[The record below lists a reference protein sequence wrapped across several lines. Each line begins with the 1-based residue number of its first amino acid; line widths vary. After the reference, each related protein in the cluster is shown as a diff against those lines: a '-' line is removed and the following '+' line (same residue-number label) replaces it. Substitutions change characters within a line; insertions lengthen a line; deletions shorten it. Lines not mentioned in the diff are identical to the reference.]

1 MSLVPYEPITM
12 LENLRKQLNKLSE
25 SDFMHSLWGEEGN
38 VVTSHWMPKVDV
50 KEEDDRFVFLADI
63 PGVDPGDI
71 EVTAANGMLTI
82 KGERKSETTEEKAGY
97 KRIERSQGMFY
108 RRFSLPDT
116 ADSGNIKASSK
127 NGVLELVVPKHEAV
141 KPRKIQVQAQG
152 NSD

>member
-12 LENLRKQLNKLSE
+12 LENLRSQLNKMFEADLRPSW
-25 SDFMHSLWGEEGN
+25 WGEEGN

-50 KEEDDRFVFLADI
+50 REEEDRYVFLADI
-63 PGVDPGDI
+63 PGVDPKDI
-71 EVTAANGMLTI
+71 EVTAANGILTI
-82 KGERKSETTEEKAGY
+82 KGERKSEAKEERAGY

-116 ADSGNIKASSK
+116 ADSAHIKANSK

-141 KPRKIQVQAQG
+141 KPRKIEVQA
-152 NSD
+152 